1 MPEASFIPADLEA
14 ALVACLKADVVTA
27 AAADGRIF
35 GGELPASETK
45 FMPRTAL
52 VLRASG
58 GASLTGESKLEH
70 DTQRVDVFAFGATPR
85 AAKAVLRAASIALRR
100 LDRSVHA
107 GCLIH
112 WANPASGS
120 IAGREPVTE
129 WPRQFQSF
137 QVMHGLFEVSS

>member
-1 MPEASFIPADLEA
+1 MPEAADLEGG
-14 ALVACLKADVVTA
+14 LVAYLKADVVTA
-27 AAADGRIF
+27 AATEGRIF
-35 GGELPASETK
+35 AGELPPAETAS
-45 FMPRTAL
+45 MPRTVI

-85 AAKAVLRAASIALRR
+85 AAAAVMRAAFIALRR
-100 LDRSVHA
+100 LERSVHA
-107 GCLIH
+107 GCLLH

-137 QVMHGLFEVSS
+137 QVMHGLMSVEP

>member
-1 MPEASFIPADLEA
+1 MTPADLEGG
-14 ALVACLKADVVTA
+14 LVAFLKADTVTA
-27 AAADGRIF
+27 AATEGRIF
-35 GGELPASETK
+35 GGELPEAEAAS
-45 FMPRTAL
+45 MPRTAI

-85 AAKAVLRAASIALRR
+85 AATAVMRAAALALRR
-100 LDRSVHA
+100 LERSVHA

-112 WANPASGS
+112 WVNAASGS

-137 QVMHGLFEVSS
+137 QVMHGLFEVPS

>member
-1 MPEASFIPADLEA
+1 MPEAADLEGG
-14 ALVACLKADVVTA
+14 LVAFLKADATVSATT
-27 AAADGRIF
+27 DGRIF
-35 GGELPASETK
+35 AGELPASETAS
-45 FMPRTAL
+45 MPRTAI

-58 GASLTGESKLEH
+58 GASLTGESTLEH

-85 AAKAVLRAASIALRR
+85 AATAVMRAAAIALRR
-100 LDRSVHA
+100 LERSVHA

-112 WANPASGS
+112 WVNSASGS

-137 QVMHGLFEVSS
+137 QVMHGLLTIEE

>member
-1 MPEASFIPADLEA
+1 MSKPADLEGG
-14 ALVACLKADVVTA
+14 LVAYLKADIVTA
-27 AAADGRIF
+27 AATAGRIF
-35 GGELPASETK
+35 GGELPGSETAS
-45 FMPRTAL
+45 MPRTAI

-58 GASLTGESKLEH
+58 GVSLTGESKLEH

-85 AAKAVLRAASIALRR
+85 AAGAVMRAAFIALRR
-100 LDRSVHA
+100 LERGVHA

-112 WANPASGS
+112 WANSASGS

-137 QVMHGLFEVSS
+137 QVMHSLYQVEE

>member
-1 MPEASFIPADLEA
+1 MTPADLEGGV
-14 ALVACLKADVVTA
+14 VAYLKADTVTA
-27 AAADGRIF
+27 AATDGRIF
-35 GGELPASETK
+35 GGELPATETAS
-45 FMPRTAL
+45 MPRTAI

-58 GASLTGESKLEH
+58 GASLTGDSTLEH

-85 AAKAVLRAASIALRR
+85 AAAAVMRAANLALRR
-100 LDRSVHA
+100 LPRSVHA

-112 WANPASGS
+112 WANAASGS

-137 QVMHGLFEVSS
+137 QVMHGLVAIEE